1 MVPLSVVIITRNEE
15 RNIARCLDSV
25 REVADDVLVMDSF
38 SDDGTREICLS
49 RGVRFEQH
57 AFDGYTQQKN
67 RAVALARYDFILSL
81 DADEALSEELKAS
94 VLQAKKN
101 PKADVYLMNRLTNY
115 CGTWIRHGGWYPDRK
130 HRLYD
135 RRKARWA
142 GDYVHEKL
150 ETGPGSRTAY
160 LKGDL
165 LHYSFYTGEE
175 HRQQALKFSELAARS
190 LFASGKKS
198 SWLKMRYKPLSR
210 FVKGYI
216 FQLGFLDGA
225 AGFAIA
231 RISAWAS
238 YRRYSHLYKLQHGG
252 PG

>member
-25 REVADDVLVMDSF
+25 REIADEVMVMDSF
-38 SDDGTREICLS
+38 SEDNTREICLS
-49 RGVRFEQH
+49 HGARFEQH
-57 AFDGYTQQKN
+57 TFDGYAQQKN
-67 RAVALARYDFILSL
+67 RAVAHARNDIILSL
-81 DADEALSEELKAS
+81 DADEALGEELKAS
-94 VLQAKKN
+94 VLQVKKN
-101 PKADVYLMNRLTNY
+101 MKADVYLMNRLTNY

-130 HRLYD
+130 LRLYD
-135 RRKARWA
+135 RRKAKWA

-150 ETGPGSRTAY
+150 EIKPGSHTAF

-165 LHYSFYTGEE
+165 LHYSFYTVEE
-175 HRQQALKFSELAARS
+175 HRKQALKFAELAASS

-198 SWLKMRYKPLSR
+198 SWLKMRYKPFSR
-210 FVKGYI
+210 FVKGYV

-225 AGFAIA
+225 AGLRIA

-238 YRRYSHLYKLQHGG
+238 YRRYSQLYKLQHGG